1 MMVEVTM
8 MMMMMLVAEHMV
20 TDNGRCEDTEC
31 DGDKSVDVMMVVMM
45 MNMIML

>member
-1 MMVEVTM
+1 M
-8 MMMMMLVAEHMV
+8 MMMMMLVATMV

-45 MNMIML
+45 MNMIIL